1 MTRISVV
8 QYELRSVA
16 GFDEFAAQ
24 CRYFVEAAA
33 GYQADFVLF
42 PEMLTQQLLTA
53 TPGLAGKDAIQALAG
68 YTDRYLALFQDLAV
82 KNRINVIGGTHFATE
97 GDKAYNVSH
106 LFHRSGGVSKQYKL
120 HVTPGEKAGWRISGG
135 DGVEV
140 FETDQGKVAINIC
153 YDVEFPEMARLATE
167 KGARI
172 LFVPY
177 CTDDRQGHWRVRYC
191 AQARTIENQIYV
203 ATAGLVGRVR
213 GVKEMDVHYAQSG
226 IFTPSDFGFARDGI
240 AAECPPSVEAVVVA
254 DVDLEALERSR
265 LKGTVRNW
273 ADRRTDLF
281 QVVARK

>member
-1 MTRISVV
+1 MTRICVV
-8 QYELRSVA
+8 QYEIRTVA

-24 CRYFVEAAA
+24 CRDFVETAA
-33 GYQADFVLF
+33 GYKADFVLF

-53 TPGLAGKDAIQALAG
+53 TPGLSAQDAIKTLAG
-68 YTDRYLALFQDLAV
+68 YTDRYVALFKDLAV
-82 KNRINVIGGTHFATE
+82 QNKVNVIGGTHFVTE
-97 GDKAYNVSH
+97 GGKAYNVSH
-106 LFHRSGGVSKQYKL
+106 LFHRSGEISRQYKL
-120 HVTPGEKAGWRISGG
+120 HVTPGETSGWQIHGG
-135 DGVEV
+135 KSVEV

-203 ATAGLVGRVR
+203 ATAGLVGRAR

-240 AAECPPSVEAVVVA
+240 AAECPASQEAVAVA
-254 DVDLEALERSR
+254 DVDLAALETSR

-281 QVVARK
+281 QVIERK